1 MKKIYLLQSDVT
13 NFCSFIQDYPEGE
26 ESIMGRVRSAHWKP
40 LINYTPVMLELRSND
55 TGKRNYQFDFSS
67 ALSPFFVLS
76 ENVLDELGD
85 ILLPR
90 GQVLPVL
97 TESKRKTFWGYY
109 PTNVLSGCFDRENSL
124 FRESEGKFL
133 IRKPAL
139 NADKITDDYLFSI
152 EEDIGRVFVT
162 EAFRQR
168 VEGSGL
174 LGFDFSV
181 EIPTI

>member
-1 MKKIYLLQSDVT
+1 MQAGIRCCYEKIYLLQSDVT

-90 GQVLPVL
+90 GQVLPVI
-97 TESKRKTFWGYY
+97 TESKRKTFWGTTLRMFYRG
-109 PTNVLSGCFDRENSL
+109 VLTGRIHCFVSQRVSFSSGSRL
-124 FRESEGKFL
+124 LML
-133 IRKPAL
+133 IRSPM
-139 NADKITDDYLFSI
+139 ITFS
-152 EEDIGRVFVT
+152 
-162 EAFRQR
+162 
-168 VEGSGL
+168 L
-174 LGFDFSV
+174 
-181 EIPTI
+181 